1 MTEQQDRAASENM
14 TESQTRVQPG
24 TGADPGTAPR
34 GRPLRRDVALALVFA
49 GGAAGTAAREAL
61 SLAFPTSGGIP
72 YATWAINVVGS
83 LSLGLLLGVLMS
95 GGPAHHRRLRLA
107 AGTGFCGGFTTY
119 STLAVQTADLA
130 GRGLWGASAA
140 YTLGTLLIGAV
151 AAWVGI
157 AAGSAAVRRRR
168 APDGVGP
175 AR

>member
-14 TESQTRVQPG
+14 TESETRTRPG
-24 TGADPGTAPR
+24 TRAKPGTAPR
-34 GRPLRRDVALALVFA
+34 GRPLRRGVALALVFA

-61 SLAFPTSGGIP
+61 SLAFPTSAGIP

-83 LSLGLLLGVLMS
+83 LALGLLLGFVVS
-95 GGPAHHRRLRLA
+95 GGPGHHRWLRLVV
-107 AGTGFCGGFTTY
+107 GTGFCGGFTTY
-119 STLAVQTADLA
+119 STLAVQAADLA
-130 GRGLWGASAA
+130 GRELWGASATYA
-140 YTLGTLLIGAV
+140 LGTLLIGAV

-168 APDGVGP
+168 APDGAGP